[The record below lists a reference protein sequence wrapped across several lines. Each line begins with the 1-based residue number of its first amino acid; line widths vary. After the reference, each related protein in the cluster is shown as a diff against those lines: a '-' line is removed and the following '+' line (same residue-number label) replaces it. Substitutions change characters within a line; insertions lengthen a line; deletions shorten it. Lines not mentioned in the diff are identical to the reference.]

1 MLQVREAV
9 MVKILLLIG
18 ALCSMTVTSTDGTV
32 TLPQKTFK
40 VQQGRDFRVSCEV
53 TGEDFLYWSTPSKP
67 ARPGVAAIP
76 SVNIQNGQTIDR
88 KSVKVTG
95 NTYELTIKD
104 VSVQDGGN
112 YVCQGSIGSAV
123 FILEVDFEIGGVQK
137 KQTLKIGEKGTI
149 VLDVPA
155 FPSPTYEWV
164 KDGQEVT
171 FPDPSGRRSLDSYT
185 GSIVITQVQKS
196 DEGNYSCTVTLG
208 TGDTAHIEVTV
219 VEMPK
224 INKAKG
230 NPVSRRLTQGFN
242 ATFLCDVESG
252 YPKPNIEWWFEWSGK
267 VKQVEVIHYP
277 RYTHPT
283 PNAWTITN
291 IQPEDAGKYRCIATN
306 EAGED
311 VQLFEITS
319 VDVPPTI
326 DPMDDIIAN
335 EGNRVELTC
344 SVTGTPKPTVEWY
357 YLGSYYLG
365 QTVSEDD
372 QSNKITAKIV
382 FETMKVQNS
391 GKYTCIARNGARN
404 LTSDT
409 VIEEKK
415 MIELLVRSMPKINS
429 IESPSPVYSFVGH
442 RIPVSVTCNFYGY
455 PVPTVKMFSENGTEI
470 AHGNQSVSIDITPLS
485 EDDFGV
491 FNCTAENAEGTA
503 DYMVELKQAVPP
515 GPPQDVQAEKT
526 CNSITLMWK
535 QPLDN
540 GGMPIIHY
548 VITILSNDSTLQSKN
563 VDWPAEMHKI
573 DYEFTAETTYEVRIK
588 ARSEPGTGQEVKRS
602 VRTNKFCVP
611 GKPTIT
617 NTEMNV
623 DVDFI
628 VTWEGPKDDGGDPN
642 LKYSLEWRK
651 KPINANTEVSKE
663 ENIQETQFKITGL
676 DYGSEY
682 EVKLF
687 AVNEAGDS
695 EADTKDF
702 NTTQEPASTTSS
714 TQSTPS
720 RPPSSKSP
728 FSEVSEPKTTAPSS
742 VKPTALTTPG
752 AMDPK
757 VGARTQ
763 EGLGSGAIAGI
774 VVAVILIVLITID
787 LFCCFFNSCGIIF
800 CCHQAFCGGGGSDK
814 GVKSGKD
821 DYKDGKATEMEKKP
835 LPEDV

>member
-1 MLQVREAV
+1 MS
-9 MVKILLLIG
+9 VKDQL
-18 ALCSMTVTSTDGTV
+18 
-32 TLPQKTFK
+32 
-40 VQQGRDFRVSCEV
+40 VQQSLSLKLTLRQEG
-53 TGEDFLYWSTPSKP
+53 SK
-67 ARPGVAAIP
+67 
-76 SVNIQNGQTIDR
+76 
-88 KSVKVTG
+88 
-95 NTYELTIKD
+95 
-104 VSVQDGGN
+104 
-112 YVCQGSIGSAV
+112 
-123 FILEVDFEIGGVQK
+123 K

-365 QTVSEDD
+365 QTVSKDD

-429 IESPSPVYSFVGH
+429 IESPSPVYSFVGR

-485 EDDFGV
+485 DDFGV

-526 CNSITLMWK
+526 CNSITLTWK

-540 GGMPIIHY
+540 GGMPITHY
-548 VITILSNDSTLQSKN
+548 VITILSNDSALLSKN

-702 NTTQEPASTTSS
+702 KTTQEPGIVA
-714 TQSTPS
+714 
-720 RPPSSKSP
+720 
-728 FSEVSEPKTTAPSS
+728 
-742 VKPTALTTPG
+742 
-752 AMDPK
+752 K
-757 VGARTQ
+757 VFNK
-763 EGLGSGAIAGI
+763 LGPGAIAGI
-774 VVAVILIVLITID
+774 VIAGILIVLIVID
-787 LFCCFFNSCGIIF
+787 LFCCFFNKCGIFF
-800 CCHQAFCGGGGSDK
+800 CCQQALCGGGGGDGK
-814 GVKSGKD
+814 KD
-821 DYKDGKATEMEKKP
+821 DYMDGKATEMEKKP
-835 LPEDV
+835 IAEKVQMESLRFRISACTSGAA

>member
-1 MLQVREAV
+1 
-9 MVKILLLIG
+9 
-18 ALCSMTVTSTDGTV
+18 MTVTSTDGTV

-365 QTVSEDD
+365 QTVSKDD

-429 IESPSPVYSFVGH
+429 IESPSPVYSFVGR

-485 EDDFGV
+485 DDFGV

-526 CNSITLMWK
+526 CNSITLTWK

-540 GGMPIIHY
+540 GGMPITHY
-548 VITILSNDSTLQSKN
+548 VITILSNDSALLSKN

-702 NTTQEPASTTSS
+702 KTTQEPGIVA
-714 TQSTPS
+714 
-720 RPPSSKSP
+720 
-728 FSEVSEPKTTAPSS
+728 
-742 VKPTALTTPG
+742 
-752 AMDPK
+752 K
-757 VGARTQ
+757 VFNK
-763 EGLGSGAIAGI
+763 LGPGAIAGI
-774 VVAVILIVLITID
+774 VIAGILIVLIVID
-787 LFCCFFNSCGIIF
+787 LFCCFFNKCGIFF
-800 CCHQAFCGGGGSDK
+800 CCQQALCGGGGGDGK
-814 GVKSGKD
+814 KD
-821 DYKDGKATEMEKKP
+821 DYMDGKATEMEKKP
-835 LPEDV
+835 IAEKV